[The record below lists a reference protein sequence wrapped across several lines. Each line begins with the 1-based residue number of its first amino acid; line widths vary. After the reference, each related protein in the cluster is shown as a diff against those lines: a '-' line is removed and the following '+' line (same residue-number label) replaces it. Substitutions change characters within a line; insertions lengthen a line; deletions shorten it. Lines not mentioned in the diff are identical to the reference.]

1 MCSSSYQAL
10 NSSSIAG
17 GGSVI
22 VSRSPLLAM
31 GDPSSFKSIGT
42 IGQAPRELRTLLGE
56 QHGNAGLFELA
67 DRARD
72 LRYHQRRQALGGLV
86 EQNGAWISRQ
96 RAGDAE
102 HLLLAARHQSGTA
115 SKQAGGGRK
124 QPRQAPLRPSRHT
137 GSWRAAPDL
146 KV

>member
-1 MCSSSYQAL
+1 MGSSSYQAL
-10 NSSSIAG
+10 NSSAIAG

-22 VSRSPLLAM
+22 VSRRPLLAM

-56 QHGNAGLFELA
+56 QDGNARLLELA
-67 DRARD
+67 DGARD

-86 EQNGAWISRQ
+86 EQDRAWISRQ

-115 SKQAGGGRK
+115 PKHAGERRKQAH
-124 QPRQAPLRPSRHT
+124 QPLLRPS
-137 GSWRAAPDL
+137 
-146 KV
+146 